1 LREKTEVH
9 RHESMTWAQRLKRVF
24 AIEIERCRR
33 CGGKLKVIASIE
45 EQPVIDRIL
54 EHLGAASDAF
64 DLSHA
69 SRGAPVGELPLEA
82 HCRSL

>member
-1 LREKTEVH
+1 
-9 RHESMTWAQRLKRVF
+9 MTWAKRLKRVF
-24 AIEIERCRR
+24 AIEMERCWR

-54 EHLGAASDAF
+54 EHLGAASEAL

-69 SRGAPVGELPLEA
+69 SRGPPAGERPFQA
-82 HCRSL
+82 H